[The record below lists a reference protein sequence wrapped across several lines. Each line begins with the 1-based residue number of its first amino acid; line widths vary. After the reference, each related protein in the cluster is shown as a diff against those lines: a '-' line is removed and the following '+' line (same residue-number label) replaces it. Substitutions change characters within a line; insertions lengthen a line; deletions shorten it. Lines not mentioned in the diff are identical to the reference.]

1 MHIEYDITEQEFLH
15 AQQLVHRI
23 TTPKPV
29 QWFEVASPF
38 LGLALLIFGIEQLAT
53 QGLSALFVLCLGMGS
68 YLLFLPLLSKN
79 RQKQLY
85 RNSDFLHGKPVL
97 EVDDKGVRFG
107 GQTGGLEIGWSAL
120 GRCIEDHRAIV
131 IMPKKKRTFQVVPKR
146 CLSSPQMNELRE
158 CLKQRVGPGRV
169 KVDQRNPNRPP
180 TLSSG
185 HVLVSGKT
193 KK

>member
-23 TTPKPV
+23 NSPKPV
-29 QWFEVASPF
+29 QWFELTSPF
-38 LGLALLIFGIEQLAT
+38 LGLALLILGIEQLAT
-53 QGLSALFVLCLGMGS
+53 QGLSALFVLCLGMGP

-85 RNSDFLHGKPVL
+85 RNSDFLHGKLVL

-146 CLSSPQMNELRE
+146 SLSSPQMNELRE

-180 TLSSG
+180 SPSSDS
-185 HVLVSGKT
+185 VLGSGKNE
-193 KK
+193 K